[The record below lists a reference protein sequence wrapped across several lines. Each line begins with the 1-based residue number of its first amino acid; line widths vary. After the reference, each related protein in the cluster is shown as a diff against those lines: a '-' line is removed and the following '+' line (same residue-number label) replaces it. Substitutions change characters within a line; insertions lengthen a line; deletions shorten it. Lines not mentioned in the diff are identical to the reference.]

1 MAAVMGALED
11 EDERAPV
18 GAEAL
23 QPQAVFVGTPGPD
36 VIRGTAEDDTIDGLA
51 GNDRLFGLG
60 GNDVIRGGRGDD
72 IIRGGQ
78 GNDELYG
85 GPGRDTIF
93 GNAGNDVIY
102 GGPGDDVLNG
112 GAGRDQLFGENG
124 NDVLRGGGGADL
136 LDGGRGFNTLTGG
149 AGPDTFRFSV
159 PGGPADRITDFE
171 VGVDK
176 LDLRPILPD
185 FQAGVDALR
194 RFVRFESVENGT
206 LINVRPSG
214 EGEFTVLAGLEG
226 VQVNRLPL
234 ADLGLAAGVVTEP
247 IIASTNAAGA
257 LGNGTSFVP
266 SLSADGSL
274 VAFASSSTNFVADD
288 DGTFD
293 IFVKDLASG
302 EITRVSQTAAG
313 FGGNADSFFPVISGD
328 GSRIAFDSGAN
339 NFPSSGTASRDIF
352 AADVAGGDPQFV
364 SIIDNRFATTPSISG
379 DGNLVSFRGTAT
391 GRAETGSPAGED
403 TIIQRIYVRDLTDG
417 SLLEAS
423 TSAGGEFANAASVF
437 SDLSADGR
445 FVAFDSLATNLVA
458 DDANP
463 GYDIF
468 VKSLD
473 GSGAIELV
481 SATSA
486 GTQIVGS
493 DSRLPAMSADGTFV
507 VFHSDG
513 AFVGADTNGVTD
525 VYRKNLETGVIQL
538 VSRGADGTIGDGAS
552 LSASISDDG
561 RFVAFRSAAT
571 NLVAGD
577 DNGVHDIFVKDMQ
590 TGAIV
595 RFEVEGD
602 TSDVS
607 PIQGVITLRPSLSGD
622 GSTVAYATNVEIGD
636 VGNGAGGI
644 TAGQVAVAPV
654 DFGTP
659 AASIAVADVL
669 SDGPG
674 GAGGGGGGG
683 AGALAPLSL
692 ETLLAPDTVV

>member
-23 QPQAVFVGTPGPD
+23 QPQAVFVTPGPD

-234 ADLGLAAGVVTEP
+234 ADLGLAAPPGGGVDGRT
-247 IIASTNAAGA
+247 IASTNAAGEV
-257 LGNGTSFVP
+257 GNGASLAPNISTDGRFVTF
-266 SLSADGSL
+266 S
-274 VAFASSSTNFVADD
+274 SSSTNFGANDSAV
-288 DGTFD
+288 FD
-293 IFVKDLASG
+293 IYLKDLVTG
-302 EITRVSQTAAG
+302 DITRVSETNGVGGEAG
-313 FGGNADSFFPVISGD
+313 SFFSAISAD
-328 GSRIAFDSGAN
+328 GTRVVFDSLAD
-339 NFPSSGTASRDIF
+339 NFPGDVNFSTDQSDVFLADLTAGSLD
-352 AADVAGGDPQFV
+352 FV
-364 SIIDNRFATTPSISG
+364 SIANNRFATMPSISA
-379 DGNLVSFRGTAT
+379 DGTRIAFRATAT
-391 GRAETGSPAGED
+391 GRAETDVPAGED
-403 TIIQRIYVRDLTDG
+403 TIMERIYVRNLNNDALI
-417 SLLEAS
+417 EAS
-423 TSAGGEFANAASVF
+423 TSATGEFANASSVF
-437 SDLSADGR
+437 SDFSANGRFVAFDSTADNLLPGEDLNPSYDVFVKDLRTGGIELANTTAEGAQGFGASRMPSISADGR
-445 FVAFDSLATNLVA
+445 FVAFHSEARLVDA
-458 DDANP
+458 DFDQAN
-463 GYDIF
+463 
-468 VKSLD
+468 
-473 GSGAIELV
+473 
-481 SATSA
+481 
-486 GTQIVGS
+486 
-493 DSRLPAMSADGTFV
+493 
-507 VFHSDG
+507 
-513 AFVGADTNGVTD
+513 D
-525 VYRKNLETGVIQL
+525 VYLKDMRSGEIQL
-538 VSRGADGTIGDGAS
+538 VSTNANRVKGNGESLAAS
-552 LSASISDDG
+552 VSDDG

-571 NLVAGD
+571 NLAPGD
-577 DNGVHDIFVKDMQ
+577 TNGVHDIFVKDMQ
-590 TGAIV
+590 TGQIA
-595 RFEVEGD
+595 RYEVEGD
-602 TSDVS
+602 SSNVDRV
-607 PIQGVITLRPSLSGD
+607 VTLRPHLSGD
-622 GSTVAYATNVEIGD
+622 GSTVAFTSDIRITGTGEIG
-636 VGNGAGGI
+636 
-644 TAGQVAVAPV
+644 AGQIVVAPV
-654 DFGTP
+654 EFGTP
-659 AASIAVADVL
+659 AASLNVADVL
-669 SDGPG
+669 SDGPAG
-674 GAGGGGGGG
+674 GGGSGAGGGS
-683 AGALAPLSL
+683 ALSTLSL
-692 ETLLAPDTVV
+692 ESLLAPDTVI